1 MLFFSDISQNTPKKA
16 IRKRRLL
23 LGMNSTPGLSAAR
36 RAVEGHS
43 SSSMSLPMPFTQPA
57 PTLWW
62 HQRAL
67 KLLQFAGEY
76 LWMTKLEMPYHLSK
90 LVPFFWHRLH
100 QKDLRK
106 FWGSLQAMQKQDS
119 GSRLSVPSSSE
130 KESCGS
136 SAAASWTKRLK
147 ESARGRALCCHA
159 HHPPQELWIRS
170 STSPRPPLAATRNWV
185 GTQHPPW
192 EVPAG
197 LAKMQSDL
205 LPPPLLFW
213 YFQIETEV
221 STGILLNNDGS
232 CDCILWLVKIQ
243 INCKWFAFRMHQTAV
258 KNLEYPIISQSR
270 TSPGLPSKSFQIP
283 AANYSN
289 QALLSTH

>member
-1 MLFFSDISQNTPKKA
+1 MSLPHTSLLLRAGHLTSLLPFLHLWTLTTTVLQDNYKGWFVGFFLFVFFFPSALNLKSLRWLPNAFFFSDISQNTPKKA

-36 RAVEGHS
+36 RAAEGHG

-106 FWGSLQAMQKQDS
+106 FWGSLWTFTPGNAKA
-119 GSRLSVPSSSE
+119 GLRLSIISSLQL
-130 KESCGS
+130 
-136 SAAASWTKRLK
+136 WKR
-147 ESARGRALCCHA
+147 
-159 HHPPQELWIRS
+159 ELW
-170 STSPRPPLAATRNWV
+170 
-185 GTQHPPW
+185 
-192 EVPAG
+192 
-197 LAKMQSDL
+197 
-205 LPPPLLFW
+205 LFCGC
-213 YFQIETEV
+213 FM
-221 STGILLNNDGS
+221 N
-232 CDCILWLVKIQ
+232 
-243 INCKWFAFRMHQTAV
+243 
-258 KNLEYPIISQSR
+258 
-270 TSPGLPSKSFQIP
+270 
-283 AANYSN
+283 
-289 QALLSTH
+289 